1 MFHFSFVCYMRKFFI
16 ITSLILTSVVSFAQ
30 NRGYEKSVEATG
42 GIGLD
47 KYQKFTFGVSM
58 VNGYRVNDYF
68 FVGAGVGYEYLDG
81 LYYSSYEY
89 RGGLG
94 NSYSGTSNDV
104 RNNIKLYGRLK
115 ANLTAAKVSPFF
127 SVDLGGTIGLSSNSI
142 KMANGFFFEPCFGSD
157 FALSPK
163 QAIYL
168 MLGYNGQGYD
178 YRAFDTTLGST
189 SDEMRHVLAGKFA
202 IHLGFKF

>member
-1 MFHFSFVCYMRKFFI
+1 MRRFLFCA
-16 ITSLILTSVVSFAQ
+16 ILAMATLTSFAQ
-30 NRGYEKSVEATG
+30 TRGYEKSVEATG

-89 RGGLG
+89 HSGLG
-94 NSYSGTSNDV
+94 NSYHGTSDDV

-115 ANLTAAKVSPFF
+115 ANLTATKVSPFF
-127 SVDLGGTIGLSSNSI
+127 AVDLGTTIGLSSNEI
-142 KMANGFFFEPCFGSD
+142 KMANGFYFEPCFGCD

-163 QAIYL
+163 QAIYV

-189 SDEMRHVLAGKFA
+189 SDEMRHVLAGKFS

>member
-1 MFHFSFVCYMRKFFI
+1 MRRFLFCA
-16 ITSLILTSVVSFAQ
+16 ILAMATLTSFAQ
-30 NRGYEKSVEATG
+30 TRGYEKSVEATG

-89 RGGLG
+89 HSGLG
-94 NSYSGTSNDV
+94 NSYHGTSDDV

-115 ANLTAAKVSPFF
+115 ANLTATKVSPFF
-127 SVDLGGTIGLSSNSI
+127 AVDLGATIGLSSNEI
-142 KMANGFFFEPCFGSD
+142 KMANGFYFEPCFGCD

-163 QAIYL
+163 QAIYV

-178 YRAFDTTLGST
+178 YHAFDTTLGST
-189 SDEMRHVLAGKFA
+189 SDEMRHVLAGKFS